1 MKIRYLP
8 YLAAFL
14 TATLVLAIAQ
24 LFIRLENEHFQQ
36 ENRVAVLNQL
46 STVRAKLEGSLN
58 QRLFVM
64 QGLVAYISVSNP
76 NISQAEFEDLTRV
89 IVAKQP
95 GIPSAALFKNSIAT
109 HLYPLAGQEG
119 ALGFAPLKIPEE
131 KKPFQRAID
140 TRNTVVSGPVK
151 LIEQGN
157 MALITRT
164 PIFITPVG
172 KPPESGRYWGMVSI
186 GIDWNILL
194 KEAGLLD
201 SSAKLQYAIRGKD
214 GLGADGEVFFGDA
227 KVFQHSPVTLEV
239 TLPNGSWQLAA
250 IPKDGWIENSPIS
263 KWLWIAASF
272 ITLLAG
278 GAIFVLVS
286 TPAKLR
292 ERALQL
298 ESLLE
303 ELRRTQ
309 TMMIQA
315 EKMSSLGQMVAG
327 VAHEINNP
335 VNFIHGNISYSSEYV
350 ADLIRLLD
358 LYQQYYPEPA
368 QEIKLEADN
377 IDLKFLVEDLPKT
390 INSMKVGTERIQQIV
405 LSLRNFS
412 RLDESERKTVNLHE
426 GIDSTLLILQNRLKA
441 NSHHSEIRIVKEYGD
456 LPAIECYAGQLN
468 QAFMNLI
475 NNAIDTLE
483 EKLSLPNSQ
492 DLYFIPTIRIAT
504 KIEGKMVEIR
514 ISDNGSGMKEEVRQK
529 IFDPFYTT
537 KPVGKGT
544 GIGLSVTYQIIVER
558 HGGKIECVSEPGK
571 GTEFAIAIPLTNKN

>member
-14 TATLVLAIAQ
+14 TATLVLAIAE
-24 LFIRLENEHFQQ
+24 LFIRLENEHCQQ
-36 ENRVAVLNQL
+36 ENRVAVLDQL

-76 NISQAEFEDLTRV
+76 NISQAEFENLTRV
-89 IVAKQP
+89 ILAKQP

-109 HLYPLAGQEG
+109 HLYPLAGKEG

-164 PIFITPVG
+164 PIFLTPVG

-201 SSAKLQYAIRGKD
+201 SSAKLKYAIRGKD
-214 GLGADGEVFFGDA
+214 GLGAGGEVFFGDA
-227 KVFQHSPVTLEV
+227 KVFQRSPVTLEV

-250 IPKDGWIENSPIS
+250 IPKDGWIENSPIF

-272 ITLLAG
+272 SAILAG

-358 LYQQYYPEPA
+358 LYQKYYPEPA
-368 QEIKLEADN
+368 KEIKLEADN
-377 IDLKFLVEDLPKT
+377 IELEFLVKDLPKT

-412 RLDESERKTVNLHE
+412 RLDESDRKKVNLHE

-483 EKLSLPNSQ
+483 EKLSLPNSK
-492 DLYFIPTIRIAT
+492 DIYFIPTIQIAT
-504 KIEGKMVEIR
+504 KIEGNMVEIR
-514 ISDNGSGMKEEVRQK
+514 ISDNGSGMKEEVRRK

-537 KPVGKGT
+537 KQVGKGT
-544 GIGLSVTYQIIVER
+544 GIGLSITYQIIVER

-571 GTEFAIAIPLTNKN
+571 GTEFAIAIPLTRAC